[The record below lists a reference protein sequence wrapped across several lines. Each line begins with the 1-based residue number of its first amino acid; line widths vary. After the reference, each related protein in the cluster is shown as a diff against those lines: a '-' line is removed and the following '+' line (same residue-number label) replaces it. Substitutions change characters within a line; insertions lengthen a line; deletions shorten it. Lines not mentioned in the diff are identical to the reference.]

1 MNSDAPDMTQQESS
15 APQHSVCAN
24 CGAPLGGRYC
34 ANCGQD
40 GHAQLTVRHF
50 FEEVI
55 EGLLHFDSTF
65 WRTLRPLLFRP
76 GLMTQQYLAGR
87 RKYYAPPFRTYL
99 VISVIYFLLSS
110 VFGSDVVIKRLNGTE
125 FSPQT
130 CEILAQQLQW
140 LSGFYSD
147 IEASCIRA
155 QSDGG
160 SVLGHAIIGLFPR
173 VMFVVLPLVALV
185 QYWIHRRR
193 RPLYVENLVFV
204 LHFQSFYYLVGA
216 LFLLLAGGVS
226 AAFGANAFNISSWLS
241 TALLVWSA
249 VYLYLA
255 IRRVYECGVVKTL
268 FNLLVMAL
276 AYSAFWAVGVSITT
290 ILVIL
295 RS

>member
-1 MNSDAPDMTQQESS
+1 MTQRESS
-15 APQHSVCAN
+15 AHQHSACAN
-24 CGAPLGGRYC
+24 CEAPLSGRYC
-34 ANCGQD
+34 AKCGQD
-40 GHAQLTVRHF
+40 SHGQLTVRHF
-50 FEEVI
+50 FEEVV

-76 GLMTQQYLAGR
+76 GLMTEQYLAGR
-87 RKYYAPPFRTYL
+87 RKYYAPPFRMYL
-99 VISVIYFLLSS
+99 VISVVYFLLSS
-110 VFGSDVVIKRLNGTE
+110 VFAPDVVIQRLNGTE
-125 FSPQT
+125 FGPQT

-140 LSGFYSD
+140 LSGFYAD

-155 QSDGG
+155 QTDDGR
-160 SVLGHAIIGLFPR
+160 VLEHAIVGLFPR

-216 LFLLLAGGVS
+216 LIFVLAGGVS
-226 AAFGANAFNISSWLS
+226 AVLGANAFDISSWLS
-241 TALLVWSA
+241 AALLVWSA
-249 VYLYLA
+249 VYLFLA
-255 IRRVYECGVVKTL
+255 IRRVYGCGVVKTL
-268 FNLLVMAL
+268 FNLLAMTL
-276 AYSAFWAVGVSITT
+276 AYSAFWAVGVSLTT